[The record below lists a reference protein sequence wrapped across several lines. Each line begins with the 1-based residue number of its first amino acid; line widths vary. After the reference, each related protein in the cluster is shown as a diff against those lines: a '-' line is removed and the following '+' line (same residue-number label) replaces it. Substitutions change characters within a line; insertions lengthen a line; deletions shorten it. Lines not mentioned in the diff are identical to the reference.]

1 MQLTNKYLD
10 IWSTPQFTMTSYI
23 NYKDTLFEQANLN
36 PIRGKPTIE
45 TIKNIRNEIKA
56 KSKSVYSNIRGEAY
70 GHLGLVLTINGN
82 YLVITLFSPC

>member
-36 PIRGKPTIE
+36 PIRGKPKIE

-70 GHLGLVLTINGN
+70 GHLGLVLTINGY